1 MYWFLSIPI
10 AVLCGQLRNSQSL
23 SFGPTLSPPEQRWP
37 PSTGHR
43 LIASVISNSCY
54 PTMNL
59 IVHLF
64 NPFLSSRS
72 KRICLFCPP
81 MDNSSITTYT
91 LGHYI
96 YWGLAKLS
104 VKWRHRQIQLT
115 WCSEFAHYFS
125 ECLRQF
131 YGFCVLNQGERKI
144 ENHYTCPQITHRL
157 EQINRHS
164 VGE

>member
-1 MYWFLSIPI
+1 MKLSHPFWTLWDWFYTLQWLCMYWFLSIPI

-96 YWGLAKLS
+96 YWGLAKLF

-115 WCSEFAHYFS
+115 WCSKPGAQNS
-125 ECLRQF
+125 
-131 YGFCVLNQGERKI
+131 
-144 ENHYTCPQITHRL
+144 PIT
-157 EQINRHS
+157 S
-164 VGE
+164 VNAWDSSMVSVC